1 MTTIRSIAVTT
12 LTLMIALSPERATA
26 QTRTSA
32 QLADQWREARR
43 AELLEQREKART
55 DLSMREAVIA
65 SELKALD
72 RDSTPDS
79 IAATAPASLPSNKT
93 VTTTAVTLTAA
104 PDGSGQKTTNTTST
118 STEVLPPKSDKPDKP
133 PADASAGAGAGA
145 GRQPF
150 GGLDFGIGVSYTGD
164 VGSSDRIGT
173 AMLDSNGIVRVTDKN
188 NVNAR
193 IMLESHY
200 FFTPNKSFL
209 FGSRNY
215 ADDRDDYGN
224 IITPGQKMWG
234 IGPFI
239 ALRPG
244 SDDVID
250 AIGMGIMVGFRRS
263 PDSKESFNFGIG
275 AVVDPSVRV
284 LGKGIIADAV
294 LPAGEIEVRYRETS
308 QLGVLLLTSFSF

>member
-1 MTTIRSIAVTT
+1 MTTIKYIAVTA
-12 LTLMIALSPERATA
+12 LTLMIALSTERATA
-26 QTRTSA
+26 QTPNSK
-32 QLADQWREARR
+32 QLADQWRDARR
-43 AELLEQREKART
+43 TELLDRREKARA
-55 DLSMREAVIA
+55 DLSKQEAVLA
-65 SELKALD
+65 SELEALD
-72 RDSTPDS
+72 QDSTPGS
-79 IAATAPASLPSNKT
+79 IAATAPARTLSNKT
-93 VTTTAVTLTAA
+93 VTTTAITLTAA

-118 STEVLPPKSDKPDKP
+118 STELLPPKPDKSDKPV
-133 PADASAGAGAGA
+133 ADASATAAA

-164 VGSSDRIGT
+164 VGNSDRIGA

-209 FGSRNY
+209 FGPRNY

-284 LGKGIIADAV
+284 LGKGIIADAA

-308 QLGVLLLTSFSF
+308 QLGLLLLTSFSF